1 MFQSG
6 LIKGKEMQKNSIK
19 HIYVSIFSFIV
30 SFFAFFNFVNINFCL
45 AEKYENLTSAKSM
58 IVIEQSSGRVLFS
71 KNENEKLPMA
81 STTKIITAIYVIEH
95 VDDLDKVF
103 EIPKEAVG
111 IEGTSIGLKAG
122 EHLSIR
128 ELLYGLMLRSGND
141 SAIAL
146 AIAVSGSEEKFVD
159 EVNLFL
165 HEIGLNNTHISNP
178 HGLPAEDHFTT
189 ASDLARVTA
198 FAMNNQTFREIVSTK
213 EKKISN
219 ELESKFSRN
228 LKNKNKILSSFAGAN
243 GVKTGFTVKA
253 GRCFVG
259 SAERDGMQLIC
270 VLLNC
275 IPMFEDCEKLL
286 EKGFENYSMMCLLEK
301 GKTYDFVL
309 NGKRSVWE
317 SDVDFSYPF
326 SKSEK
331 EKVSLKFSKKVDESG
346 EECVFA
352 EIYSENQLIF
362 SHKIYTIN
370 SKKINAREKSNFRKI
385 IQNM

>member
-1 MFQSG
+1 MR
-6 LIKGKEMQKNSIK
+6 KNSLKLI
-19 HIYVSIFSFIV
+19 SMLIFLLFV
-30 SFFAFFNFVNINFCL
+30 LNFAFFNFMNNNFCF
-45 AEKYENLTSAKSM
+45 AEKHENLTSAKSM

-71 KNENEKLPMA
+71 KNEKEKLPMA
-81 STTKIITAIYVIEH
+81 STTKIITAIYVIEKI
-95 VDDLDKVF
+95 DDLDRVF
-103 EIPKEAVG
+103 EIPKEVVG

-141 SAIAL
+141 SAVAL
-146 AIAVSGSEEKFVD
+146 AIAVSGSEEKFVED
-159 EVNLFL
+159 VNLFL
-165 HEIGLNNTHISNP
+165 CEIGLNDTHISNP

-198 FAMNNQTFREIVSTK
+198 YAMNNQTFREIVSTK
-213 EKKISN
+213 EMKIGN
-219 ELESKFSRN
+219 ELESKFNRN

-259 SAERDGMQLIC
+259 SAQRDGMQLIC

-286 EKGFENYSMMCLLEK
+286 EKGFENYSMMHLLEN
-301 GKTYDFVL
+301 GTTYEFVF
-309 NGKRSVWE
+309 NGKKQVWK
-317 SDVDFSYPF
+317 SDIDFSYPF
-326 SKSEK
+326 SKNEK
-331 EKVSLKFSKKVDESG
+331 ESVSLKFSKKVDKSG

-370 SKKINAREKSNFRKI
+370 SKNNNAKGKSNFQKI